1 VSSSAAAMRELLA
14 DLVAER
20 DQLRL
25 MLAGATEDMF
35 NRMTPAAPWT
45 IRDQISHLAFFDTEA
60 TKATR
65 DADEFA
71 EALAVMAE
79 IGPEAYMQQHIT
91 RGRAMTAGELMTWLT
106 DAETTM
112 VAELSSRVP
121 DDRLP
126 WYGPPMR
133 ASSFVIAR
141 LMETWAHGQDI
152 ADALGIRREPT
163 DRLFGVAELGI
174 RTFSFSF
181 RNRGLDVPDERVRV
195 ALRGSTGTVRVWN
208 DEHDASV
215 TGPLEDFCLVVTQ
228 RRHIDDTHL
237 VLEGALAEQWMTI
250 AQAFAGPPGPGRQPL
265 G

>member
-1 VSSSAAAMRELLA
+1 MRELLA
-14 DLVAER
+14 DLVSER
-20 DQLRL
+20 DQLRS
-25 MLAGATEDMF
+25 MLADATEDVF
-35 NRMTPAAPWT
+35 DRMTPAEPWT

-60 TKATR
+60 TKAAR
-65 DADEFA
+65 SSDEFS
-71 EALAVMAE
+71 EALTVMAE
-79 IGPEAYMQQHIT
+79 IGPEAYMQQHIA
-91 RGRAMTAGELMTWLT
+91 RGRAMTAGELMAWLT
-106 DAETTM
+106 DAETSM
-112 VAELSSRVP
+112 VAELSNRDP

-133 ASSFVIAR
+133 ASSFVTAR

-152 ADALGIRREPT
+152 ADALGVRREPT
-163 DRLFGVAELGI
+163 DRLFAVAELGI

-195 ALRGSTGTVRVWN
+195 ALRGPTGTVRVWN
-208 DEHDASV
+208 DESDASV

-228 RRHIDDTHL
+228 RRHLDDTHL
-237 VLEGALAEQWMTI
+237 VLEGALAEEWMSI

>member
-1 VSSSAAAMRELLA
+1 
-14 DLVAER
+14 
-20 DQLRL
+20 
-25 MLAGATEDMF
+25 
-35 NRMTPAAPWT
+35 
-45 IRDQISHLAFFDTEA
+45 
-60 TKATR
+60 
-65 DADEFA
+65 
-71 EALAVMAE
+71 MA
-79 IGPEAYMQQHIT
+79 
-91 RGRAMTAGELMTWLT
+91 WLT
-106 DAETTM
+106 DAETSM
-112 VAELSSRVP
+112 VAELSNRNP

-152 ADALGIRREPT
+152 ADALGVRREPT
-163 DRLFGVAELGI
+163 DRLFAVAELGI

-195 ALRGSTGTVRVWN
+195 ALRGPTGTVRVWN
-208 DEHDASV
+208 DESDDSV

-228 RRHIDDTHL
+228 RRHLDDTHL
-237 VLEGALAEQWMTI
+237 VLEGALAEEWMSI